1 MTRELRA
8 VAKAL
13 RAAADVLEA
22 ELVGDALDESKADGA
37 PPSTVARK
45 SGPKHKP
52 RPLVRAAMPAA
63 TKPSDVATKRAKVLA
78 KKVGLVE
85 VGEEST

>member
-1 MTRELRA
+1 MSRELRA

-13 RAAADVLEA
+13 RAAAQVLEA
-22 ELVGDALDESKADGA
+22 ELGDDALDGADAA
-37 PPSTVARK
+37 PRSTVARK
-45 SGPKHKP
+45 SGTKHKP
-52 RPLVRAAMPAA
+52 RRPVRASMPAA